1 MIVKYKS
8 LKLDWNTNIYSIE
21 ENDIVVGE
29 DANEEIIQVNE
40 NESESVN
47 NKMKIWWNYRENS
60 NDEKS
65 PLQSFIRVFIG
76 NNTTM
81 VKIII

>member
-1 MIVKYKS
+1 M
-8 LKLDWNTNIYSIE
+8 KLDWNTHLYSIE